1 MKSKIKIYLPSKE
14 MKFIN
19 LNRIE
24 LEDNVRVIDTTIGPQ
39 LNKNDAKH

>member
-1 MKSKIKIYLPSKE
+1 MKSKIKFFLPSKE
-14 MKFIN
+14 MEFIN

-24 LEDNVRVIDTTIGPQ
+24 LEDNLRIIDTTIGPQ

>member
-1 MKSKIKIYLPSKE
+1 MKSKIIIYLPSKE

-24 LEDNVRVIDTTIGPQ
+24 LEDNVYVIDTTIGPQ

>member
-1 MKSKIKIYLPSKE
+1 

-24 LEDNVRVIDTTIGPQ
+24 LEDNARVIDSTIGPQ